1 MLKIKDDVYFV
12 GAFNPNLRV
21 FDIIMTTEY
30 GTTYNAYLVV
40 GEKIALIETVH
51 NKFKD
56 VLFDN
61 IKEICSLEKID
72 YIILNHIEPDH
83 SGSVA
88 DLVQINPDITVIA
101 TAAGIKNLKSI
112 TNLNFNE
119 QIAKTGD
126 KLDLGNGLELEF
138 ITAPN
143 LHWPDSMFTYL
154 PSRKIVFT
162 CDVLGSHYCEPQVMD
177 SKLTYPKA
185 YEKALLEYYTAI
197 FAPFKKFVLDGLDK
211 LDKLDFDTACTSHGP
226 VLQQELQ
233 KAISLYR
240 EWSAPVERGKN
251 VAIFYVSAY
260 GYTRELAKTIRDEI
274 EAAGVKAKAY
284 DIIKTDRKVLLD
296 AVEGSTAIMFGS
308 PTINR
313 DALKPVWDLISSMDA
328 ITNKGKLCFIFGSY
342 GWSGEACKALE
353 ERVKTLGLKL
363 FGDSL
368 RVVFKPSDE
377 EIAKAKEIARQF
389 VETI

>member
-61 IKEICSLEKID
+61 IKEICPLEKID
-72 YIILNHIEPDH
+72 YIILNHTEPDH

-126 KLDLGNGLELEF
+126 KLDLGNGLELE
-138 ITAPN
+138 
-143 LHWPDSMFTYL
+143 LL
-154 PSRKIVFT
+154 QLLT
-162 CDVLGSHYCEPQVMD
+162 CIGPIRCLLIYQAGKLCLLGCIGSHY
-177 SKLTYPKA
+177 A
-185 YEKALLEYYTAI
+185 N
-197 FAPFKKFVLDGLDK
+197 
-211 LDKLDFDTACTSHGP
+211 H
-226 VLQQELQ
+226 
-233 KAISLYR
+233 R
-240 EWSAPVERGKN
+240 
-251 VAIFYVSAY
+251 
-260 GYTRELAKTIRDEI
+260 
-274 EAAGVKAKAY
+274 
-284 DIIKTDRKVLLD
+284 
-296 AVEGSTAIMFGS
+296 
-308 PTINR
+308 
-313 DALKPVWDLISSMDA
+313 
-328 ITNKGKLCFIFGSY
+328 
-342 GWSGEACKALE
+342 
-353 ERVKTLGLKL
+353 
-363 FGDSL
+363 
-368 RVVFKPSDE
+368 
-377 EIAKAKEIARQF
+377 
-389 VETI
+389 